1 MSELKRIVDKYFS
14 KKSTAIT
21 YSNFNQD
28 EVNKLFQNMISYER
42 PDILSIYKMRRND

>member
-21 YSNFNQD
+21 YSFFNHLKQW
-28 EVNKLFQNMISYER
+28 VLQFFTTKNLI
-42 PDILSIYKMRRND
+42 